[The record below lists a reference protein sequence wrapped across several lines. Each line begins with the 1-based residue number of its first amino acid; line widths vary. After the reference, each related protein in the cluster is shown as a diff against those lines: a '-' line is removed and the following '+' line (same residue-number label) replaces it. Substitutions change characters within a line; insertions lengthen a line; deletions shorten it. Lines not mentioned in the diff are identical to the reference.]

1 MNVKKRFFSFA
12 VFLVGIMT
20 ISLSEKATPQA
31 IVTEVNLPG
40 AIGKYTLSDSVG
52 KINSQNIFEYMDG
65 AGELYLG
72 YQFDHLDVY
81 EYTAEEKNSILVELY
96 FMKNSDDA
104 FGLLSLDWGGESINL
119 VENQDAETT
128 SSIAPSSRALYGAGL
143 LRMWSDTIYARV
155 MAYQVT
161 PESEEAVFVIGQAIA
176 AYRSNPPQ
184 PRLLRILSDSV
195 ASELTLLKD
204 RIRYFRSYL
213 VLNSFYYLSH
223 QNILNLDIATEAVAA
238 LYEKVTSTGERK
250 RVQFLFVKYAN
261 AEQAEQALN
270 HFLDTFLPEQRK
282 NFVQENSQYFSKIE
296 AGWVGYY
303 KIGRYVALLFDCPD
317 QETGQIIFNQIEVNL
332 KNLEDDHGK

>member
-1 MNVKKRFFSFA
+1 VNVSKRLLTFA

-20 ISLSEKATPQA
+20 ISLSEKASPQT
-31 IVTEVNLPG
+31 IVTEVNLPR
-40 AIGKYTLSDSVG
+40 AIGEYTLSDSVG

-81 EYTAEEKNSILVELY
+81 EYTAEEQNSILVELY
-96 FMKNSDDA
+96 LMKSSDDA

-119 VENQDAETT
+119 VDHPDAETT
-128 SSIAPSSRALYGAGL
+128 SSIAPARRALYGAGL
-143 LRMWSDTIYARV
+143 LRLWSDNIYARV

-161 PESEEAVFVIGQAIA
+161 PASEEAVFAIGRAIA
-176 AYRSNPPQ
+176 ANRSNPSQ
-184 PRLLRILSDSV
+184 PRLLKIFPNP
-195 ASELTLLKD
+195 ANSELTLMKD

-238 LYEKVTSTGERK
+238 PYERATSTGDRK
-250 RVQFLFVKYAN
+250 RVQFLFVKYAD

-270 HFLDTFLPEQRK
+270 HFLDTFLLEQRK
-282 NFVQENSQYFSKIE
+282 NIVPENSQYFSKIE

-303 KIGRYVALLFDCPD
+303 KTGRYVALVFDCPD
-317 QETGQIIFNQIEVNL
+317 QETGQIIFNQIELNL
-332 KNLEDDHGK
+332 KNLEDDYAK

>member
-1 MNVKKRFFSFA
+1 MIVKKRLLTFA
-12 VFLVGIMT
+12 VFLVVIMT
-20 ISLSEKATPQA
+20 ISLSEKPCAQPIENQ
-31 IVTEVNLPG
+31 VHLPKT
-40 AIGKYTLSDSVG
+40 IGKYALSDSVG

-81 EYTAEEKNSILVELY
+81 EYTAEAQNSILVELY

-119 VENQDAETT
+119 ADPPTAETT
-128 SSIAPSSRALYGAGL
+128 SSIAPASRALYGAGL
-143 LRMWSDTIYARV
+143 LRLWSENIYARV

-161 PESEEAVFVIGQAIA
+161 PESEKAVFAIGRAIA

-184 PRLLRILSDSV
+184 PRLLKILSDSV

-238 LYEKVTSTGERK
+238 LYEKVTPAGDRK

-261 AEQAEQALN
+261 PEQARKALD
-270 HFLDTFLPEQRK
+270 HFHETYLPEQRK
-282 NFVQENSQYFSKIE
+282 KLIHDNSPHFYKIE
-296 AGWVGYY
+296 NGWVGYY
-303 KIGRYVALLFDCPD
+303 KTGRYLALVFDCPD

-332 KNLEDDHGK
+332 KNLEDDHGE